1 MERVSEDIR
10 RVWTELKLKA
20 DRKPV
25 EKVVIDLEAL
35 TRDMHRQ
42 STTQQE
48 VSQEHATLIE
58 LLRSDIERLKL
69 SDTVRTEK
77 LKDFA
82 TAEDL

>member
-35 TRDMHRQ
+35 ARDMHRQ
-42 STTQQE
+42 ATT
-48 VSQEHATLIE
+48 
-58 LLRSDIERLKL
+58 
-69 SDTVRTEK
+69 
-77 LKDFA
+77 
-82 TAEDL
+82 